1 MSILIVVDNPTEWR
15 LQIPG
20 VSVVAA
26 RAYLTDPAYAEGR
39 SVKVFNLCKS
49 YRYQSLGYYVSL
61 LAEARGH
68 KPLPRTTT
76 IEDLK
81 SRHLARFL
89 TEELDAR
96 IQHDLGPIKSDSFDL
111 SIYFGRNTAH
121 RYDALCQQ
129 LFRLIPAPM
138 LRLTFEKVPPGR
150 WRIRAVR
157 PIAASDV
164 PPQHADFVAEAALE
178 YFQGRYRHARKK
190 VEPRFSLAILVNPA
204 DPEPPSDEKA
214 LKHFETAAEAV
225 GFEVEF
231 ITAEDRGRLA
241 EFDALFIRDTT
252 AVNHYTYRFARRAAA
267 EGLVVIDDPESILKC
282 TNKVYLAE
290 LLSRHGVPAPR
301 TLMVH
306 RENVGQIIPTLSL
319 PVVLKQPDSA
329 FSAGVV
335 KVENEAELL
344 QKAHELLGRSEL
356 IVAQEWLP
364 TEFDWRVGI
373 LDRRPLFVC
382 KYFMA
387 PGHWQIISR
396 NRDGETTAGPWQA
409 LSVGEAPE
417 EVVRIALKAAGL
429 IGNGLYG
436 VDLKQVGNRVVV
448 IEVNDNP
455 SIESGVEDGVM
466 KEALYREIVGT
477 ILRRVEQRKMGAHP

>member
-1 MSILIVVDNPTEWR
+1 MSILIVVDNPSEWR

-61 LAEARGH
+61 LSEARGH
-68 KPLPRTTT
+68 KPLPRVTT

-89 TEELDAR
+89 TEELDDR
-96 IQHDLGPIKSDSFDL
+96 IQRDLGPIKSDTFDL

-138 LRLTFEKVPPGR
+138 LRITFEKVPPGR
-150 WRIRAVR
+150 WRIRGVR
-157 PIAASDV
+157 PIAANDV
-164 PPQHADFVAEAALE
+164 PPQHADFVVEAATE
-178 YFQGRYRHARKK
+178 YFHGRYRHARKK
-190 VEPRFSLAILVNPA
+190 VEPRFSLAILVNPD

-214 LKHFETAAEAV
+214 LKHFESAAEAV

-290 LLSRHGVPAPR
+290 LLSRHGVPTPR

-335 KVENEAELL
+335 KVENEPELL

-396 NRDGETTAGPWQA
+396 SGSGELKEGPWQA

-466 KEALYREIVGT
+466 KDALYREIVGT
-477 ILRRVEQRKMGAHP
+477 ILRRVEQRKMGAGP

>member
-1 MSILIVVDNPTEWR
+1 MSILIVVDNPSEWQ

-96 IQHDLGPIKSDSFDL
+96 IQRDLGPIKSDSFDL

-150 WRIRAVR
+150 WRIRGVR

-190 VEPRFSLAILVNPA
+190 VEPRFSLAILVNPS

-436 VDLKQVGNRVVV
+436 VDLKQIGNRVVV

>member
-1 MSILIVVDNPTEWR
+1 MSILIVVDNPSEWS

-68 KPLPRTTT
+68 KPLPRMTT

-89 TEELDAR
+89 TEELDDR
-96 IQHDLGPIKSDSFDL
+96 IQRDLGPIKSDTFDL

-138 LRLTFEKVPPGR
+138 LRFTFEKVPPGR

-164 PPQHADFVAEAALE
+164 PPQHADFVVEAATE

-214 LKHFETAAEAV
+214 LKHFESAAEAV

-290 LLSRHGVPAPR
+290 LLSRHGVPTPR

-335 KVENEAELL
+335 KVENEPELL

-364 TEFDWRVGI
+364 TEFDWRVGV
-373 LDRRPLFVC
+373 LDRRPLYVC

-396 NRDGETTAGPWQA
+396 TGSGEVKEGPWQA
-409 LSVGEAPE
+409 LSVGETPE
-417 EVVRIALKAAGL
+417 EVVRVALKAAGL

-477 ILRRVEQRKMGAHP
+477 LLRRVEQRKIGANP